1 MDSRQ
6 LRYFAAIHEE
16 GALARAA
23 ERERVAVSAL
33 SRHLANL
40 EAELGTTLFE
50 RRPRGVRP
58 TAAGD
63 RLYEHSRA
71 ILRAMSAAVA
81 DLRDEGREVAGEVSI
96 GMAYSAVKA
105 IGIPLIRQVLN
116 DYPNLKLLL
125 SESLSGSTLNQLI
138 AAEVDLALVF
148 NPPSDPRL
156 RAHPVIDEKL
166 VLVGRPDIIGPPDVP
181 ISFAAA
187 LDLPLIILRQGVS
200 ARAVVDDPS
209 LLKQLEARARLQMNS
224 IYAIVGSLQEGLG
237 CMIGTRLFMKDI
249 TDPDVLAV
257 RPIIDPEITRTLY
270 FCEMVDRPATF
281 ALETVRQLCI
291 RLILEAVAS
300 GNWEAEISQATGGK
314 TGVGA
319 TE

>member
-50 RRPRGVRP
+50 RRPRGVKA

-81 DLRDEGREVAGEVSI
+81 DLRDEGREVVGEISL

-105 IGIPLIRQVLN
+105 IGVPLMRRVLN
-116 DYPNLKLLL
+116 EYPKLRLSL
-125 SESLSGSTLNQLI
+125 SESLSGTTIQHLLAS
-138 AAEVDLALVF
+138 EVDLAIVY
-148 NPPSDPRL
+148 NPPNDPRL
-156 RAHPVIDEKL
+156 RIHPVIDEKL
-166 VLVGRPDIIGPPDVP
+166 VLAGRPDIVGDAGTP
-181 ISFAAA
+181 ITFDE
-187 LDLPLIILRQGVS
+187 LLELPLIILRQGISV
-200 ARAVVDDPS
+200 RAIVDDAS
-209 LLKQLEARARLQMNS
+209 LLKRLEARARLQMNS
-224 IYAIVGSLQEGLG
+224 VYAIAGSLQEGLG
-237 CMIGTRLFMKDI
+237 CTIGTRLFMRELIDSGELVARPI
-249 TDPDVLAV
+249 TDPDL
-257 RPIIDPEITRTLY
+257 TRTLY
-270 FCEMVDRPATF
+270 ICEMVDRSTTF

-291 RLILEAVAS
+291 GLILEAVSS
-300 GNWEAEISQATGGK
+300 GVWEARISGSHAD
-314 TGVGA
+314 
-319 TE
+319 